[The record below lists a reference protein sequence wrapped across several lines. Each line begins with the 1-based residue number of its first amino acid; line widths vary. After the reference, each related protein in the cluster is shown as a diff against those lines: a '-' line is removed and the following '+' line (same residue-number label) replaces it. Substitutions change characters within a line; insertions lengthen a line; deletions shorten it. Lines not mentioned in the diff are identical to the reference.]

1 MKKLLLFI
9 LLLIIS
15 ISMFA
20 VTQYLTIIH
29 VNDTHGHAWQYSEF
43 NNPDIGG
50 FAAVSSIIDSIREE
64 VAVCGGDVL
73 VLHAG
78 DYNTGVP
85 ESDQLDAVPDIVAMN
100 MIGFDAV
107 TLGNH
112 EFDFEREILN
122 TQMDLLDC
130 SVLSANTVDENGSN
144 VVLPYV
150 VFEYETGLKVA
161 VIGLTTEETAIHEPI
176 YLDDWHFE
184 NAIETTKKFMPEMKE
199 KADIIVALT
208 HLGFQLDDDETKTT
222 SDELALGV
230 NGLDVIVDG
239 HSHSLF
245 EKPVLLNDSVIVQA
259 GEWNKYVGRLDL
271 TIVDGE
277 MVDYEWD
284 LIPVNLKNNLG
295 KVSEG
300 EEVIQDPKILAVM
313 DYFLKLGGEKLNTL
327 VGKTEITLDG
337 EVASLRTK
345 GTNLGNLI
353 TDAMAWKTNSE
364 IAILNAGGIRAS
376 INVGDITYRDVLKV
390 LPFGNTICVLQLYG
404 KEIIEIIDYVVSIQP
419 GKGAYPQISGL
430 TFTYENGEVK
440 DVMVNGEVLENER
453 VYRIATNDYLALG
466 GDGYEVFKTKGENVY
481 DTGFVLDKVI
491 VDYIQSLGTITE
503 YSSESRYNRK

>member
-1 MKKLLLFI
+1 
-9 LLLIIS
+9 
-15 ISMFA
+15 
-20 VTQYLTIIH
+20 
-29 VNDTHGHAWQYSEF
+29 
-43 NNPDIGG
+43 
-50 FAAVSSIIDSIREE
+50 
-64 VAVCGGDVL
+64 
-73 VLHAG
+73 
-78 DYNTGVP
+78 
-85 ESDQLDAVPDIVAMN
+85 
-100 MIGFDAV
+100 
-107 TLGNH
+107 
-112 EFDFEREILN
+112 
-122 TQMDLLDC
+122 
-130 SVLSANTVDENGSN
+130 
-144 VVLPYV
+144 
-150 VFEYETGLKVA
+150 
-161 VIGLTTEETAIHEPI
+161 
-176 YLDDWHFE
+176 
-184 NAIETTKKFMPEMKE
+184 
-199 KADIIVALT
+199 
-208 HLGFQLDDDETKTT
+208 
-222 SDELALGV
+222 
-230 NGLDVIVDG
+230 
-239 HSHSLF
+239 
-245 EKPVLLNDSVIVQA
+245 
-259 GEWNKYVGRLDL
+259 
-271 TIVDGE
+271 
-277 MVDYEWD
+277 
-284 LIPVNLKNNLG
+284 
-295 KVSEG
+295 
-300 EEVIQDPKILAVM
+300 M

>member
-184 NAIETTKKFMPEMKE
+184 NAIETAKKFMPEMKE

-222 SDELALGV
+222 SDELAFGV
-230 NGLDVIVDG
+230 DGLDVIVDG

-295 KVSEG
+295 KDSEG

-353 TDAMAWKTNSE
+353 TDAMAWKTTSE

-404 KEIIEIIDYVVSIQP
+404 KEIMEIIDYVVSIQP